1 LGHAFVFVIYAPD
14 TIAIVA
20 SAVLDAEV
28 AVLILA
34 ITAGID

>member
-1 LGHAFVFVIYAPD
+1 MGGASSTRAG